1 MTLNVDS
8 STSRRSS
15 FQRKLESSAF
25 SLDAQTSK
33 SPDDSLR
40 SPLRGR
46 PLDVLRA
53 LRLSSFRWNDGFVGA
68 IGKFVR
74 RAFLLLMLA
83 LLPFG
88 AHAADTASTT
98 TSASSPIA
106 PIAPISSSPAGI
118 PVLTVQNAGS
128 GQNWSLSLQVVALM
142 TVLTMLPA
150 VLLMMTSFTRIIIV
164 LSFLRQALATQS
176 TPPNQVLL
184 GLALFLTMFV
194 MSPVL
199 NRAYQ
204 DGVKPYMDHTM
215 SADQAI
221 PAAAAPFKRFMLD
234 QTRDADLQLFT
245 RLAKDQPYASKEDV
259 PFRVAMP
266 AFITSE
272 LKTAFQ
278 MGFLLFVPFLVI
290 DLVVASVLMSMGMAM
305 VSPTI
310 ISLPFKIMLF
320 VMVDGWSLLIGTLA
334 GSFYT

>member
-1 MTLNVDS
+1 MNVNVYS
-8 STSRRSS
+8 PSRRSS

-33 SPDDSLR
+33 SMDDSLR

-46 PLDVLRA
+46 PLGVLRA
-53 LRLSSFRWNDGFVGA
+53 LRLSSFRWNDGSVGV
-68 IGKFVR
+68 IGKFVC